1 MTDAPMFDVVI
12 VGAGPAGCV
21 LASRLSEDPALHV
34 LLIEAGP
41 DYGPNLASWP
51 AELNDWTTIPAG
63 SHPWGY
69 VHAPSSR
76 SGQLDLPRGR
86 IVGGTS
92 TINGCIW
99 LRGSAVDYDAWAAA
113 GNPGWSF
120 ADLQPHFLRAERDSI
135 GGALHGSAGPVPV
148 FRAGEADLT
157 PLDQV
162 LIETAMRHGLPFTD
176 DFNAERDQR
185 PGVGPTPKNIANDS
199 RMNAA
204 FTYLAP
210 ARDRPNLAILPDT
223 MVDLVRVEDGR
234 ARGVLLA
241 DGQLIDAAEIVISA
255 GAYGSPAILLRSGI
269 GPIDQ
274 LRELEIKV
282 VADLPGV
289 GENLRDHPMMGFGN
303 LLVSPDHAPGARTF
317 MPVMIKARS
326 SQAVDEID
334 LHLYQGQSCDDPAE
348 GWTLW
353 LSVSLQDAR
362 SQGRVRLTSRAP
374 EAPLHI
380 DHAYFNEVRDLEAMC
395 DGLEL
400 ARRLVTS
407 APLAGVVE
415 RIPEKTLT
423 WSDRDELRALIRAQ
437 AGTTFHPSSSC
448 KMGPADDPVAVVNHQ
463 ARVHGIGGLRVV
475 DASIFPT
482 GPRCNLHFP
491 IVAAAEKIA
500 AEMR

>member
-1 MTDAPMFDVVI
+1 VTDAPTFDVVI

-21 LASRLSEDPALHV
+21 LASRLTENPAVRV

-41 DYGPNLASWP
+41 DYGLHVANWP
-51 AELNDWTTIPAG
+51 AELRDWTTVPTG

-69 VHAPSSR
+69 VNSR
-76 SGQLDLPRGR
+76 GGEGSELELPRGR
-86 IVGGTS
+86 VVGGTS

-99 LRGSAVDYDAWAAA
+99 LRGSAADYDAWAAA

-120 ADLQPHFLRAERDSI
+120 ADLQPHFQRAERDSI
-135 GGALHGSAGPVPV
+135 GGALHGAAGPVPV
-148 FRAGEADLT
+148 FRTREADLT
-157 PLDQV
+157 PIDHA
-162 LIETAMRHGLPFTD
+162 LIESAMLHGLPYTD
-176 DFNAERDQR
+176 DFNAGRDQR
-185 PGVGPTPKNIANDS
+185 PGVGPTPKNISNGS

-210 ARDRPNLAILPDT
+210 ARDRSNLAILPNAL
-223 MVDLVRVEDGR
+223 VDRVRVKDGR

-241 DGQLIDAAEIVISA
+241 GGQWIDAAEVVICA

-269 GPIDQ
+269 GPIEQ
-274 LRELEIKV
+274 LREHDITV
-282 VADLPGV
+282 VAALPGV

-303 LLVSPDHAPGARTF
+303 LPVSPAHAPGARTF

-326 SQAVDEID
+326 SQADDEID

-362 SQGRVRLTSRAP
+362 SQGCVQLTSRLP
-374 EAPLHI
+374 EAPLRI
-380 DHAYFNEVRDLEAMC
+380 DHRYFSEARDLEAMC

-400 ARRLVTS
+400 ARRLTTT
-407 APLAGVVE
+407 APLLNVLK

-423 WSDRDELRALIRAQ
+423 WSDRDELRTLVRGQ
-437 AGTTFHPSSSC
+437 AGTTFHPSSTC
-448 KMGPADDPVAVVNHQ
+448 KMGPLDDPLAVVDHQ

-475 DASIFPT
+475 DASIFPS

-491 IVAAAEKIA
+491 IVAAAERIA
-500 AEMR
+500 AEMH